1 MRDIFSW
8 ISATYENNKLYFN
21 NIRVQCTIYDAS
33 NQIKSAR
40 HIGLM
45 CVVKQ
50 QEKDKTK
57 HERTKGKDFGLLRLW
72 AGEVQIRKLQVSWSR
87 FIFKRLCLET
97 VKLLRRR
104 RGSFHR

>member
-1 MRDIFSW
+1 M
-8 ISATYENNKLYFN
+8 
-21 NIRVQCTIYDAS
+21 QCTIYDAS

-57 HERTKGKDFGLLRLW
+57 QERTKGKDFGLLRLW
-72 AGEVQIRKLQVSWSR
+72 AEEVQIRKLQVS